1 MTTAT
6 AAPVYPWTVP
16 EPTGSRRTHHVMHVV
31 ERHRITD
38 VTELIDRC
46 ISAAAAR
53 GLSLYC
59 YRERLDAYRTTSWYS
74 AHPSGQPAPLE
85 PEDCAGPVATLLQ
98 HPGKTPRCEAYREL
112 SKLLAALQ
120 A

>member
-1 MTTAT
+1 MTAPTTAH
-6 AAPVYPWTVP
+6 PWSIP
-16 EPTGSRRTHHVMHVV
+16 EPTGNYRTHHILRTV
-31 ERHRITD
+31 ERHRVTA
-38 VTELIDRC
+38 VTELVDRC

-59 YRERLDAYRTTSWYS
+59 YRERLDAYHTTSWYS
-74 AHPSGQPAPLE
+74 AHPSGQPE
-85 PEDCAGPVATLLQ
+85 PQDPAECQGPVATLLQ

-120 A
+120 S